1 MKKTVLPI
9 SLLCFVFLFFVCPS
23 EASDEAALA
32 ATMGNSLI
40 SVFKPERA
48 AVRIRKEAPEA
59 WIEID
64 GGEIDG
70 IKIEKMRLLAELK
83 SGSAGIS
90 SDSEAARLAAMIK
103 NSTGEAILA
112 EKDVNEYFRKNEN
125 PEGFSDLEFDFGR
138 DGFTAAGRFRTKII
152 VDVELPISA
161 KGILALR
168 NEAVYL
174 ENTVNKVEGMNQP
187 EFLTN
192 MILSRINPLIEFKD
206 IPFPVTFEKI
216 IMTEKSAIMTGKP
229 KEFKGGKTWHWE
241 KQK

>member
-1 MKKTVLPI
+1 MKKAVISILSLSFVL
-9 SLLCFVFLFFVCPS
+9 LLFVCPGV
-23 EASDEAALA
+23 ASDETALA

-40 SVFKPERA
+40 SVFRPERA

-70 IKIEKMRLLAELK
+70 IKIEKIRLLAELK
-83 SGSAGIS
+83 SGSAGVS
-90 SDSEAARLAAMIK
+90 YDSEASRLAAMIR
-103 NSTGEAILA
+103 NSTGEVILA
-112 EKDVNEYFRKNEN
+112 EKDVNEYFKRNEN
-125 PEGFSDLEFDFGR
+125 PEGFSDLQFDFGR
-138 DGFTAAGRFRTKII
+138 EGFTAAGRFRTKII

-161 KGILALR
+161 KGTLALR
-168 NEAVYL
+168 NDAVCL
-174 ENTVNKVEGMNQP
+174 ENTVITVEGMNQP

-192 MILSRINPLIEFKD
+192 MILSEINPLLEFKD

-216 IMTEKSAIMTGKP
+216 IMTEKSAIMTGRP
-229 KEFKGGKTWHWE
+229 KEFKGGKRWQWE